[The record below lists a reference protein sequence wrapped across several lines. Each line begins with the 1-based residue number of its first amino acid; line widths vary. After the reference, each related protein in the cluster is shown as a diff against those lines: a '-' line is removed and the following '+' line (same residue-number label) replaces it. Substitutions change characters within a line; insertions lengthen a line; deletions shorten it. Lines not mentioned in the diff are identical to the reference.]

1 MSAAKSTTRS
11 ALANYRDPIILIT
24 FCIIGAI
31 LGLYLGDKASI
42 LKPIGQIFLNLLF
55 CLIVPLIFFSIA
67 GSIANT
73 KDTGKVGK
81 MIGYTLL
88 IFITTA
94 IISGA
99 LILIVTHFTGVPTTF
114 NAPKATQTA
123 MKTVSISDQI
133 VNTLTVGDLPL
144 LISRFHVLPLIILT
158 IFFGICV
165 SMIGEP
171 AKPVVEW
178 MNAMSLVC
186 YKMVAILMKA
196 APIGLGAY
204 FADLTGTYGIDLLK
218 AYGNAMLVFYS
229 VVILYFFLFLGLY
242 AYIGAGSWGVKNFF
256 KVILAPALTALGT
269 RSSAATIPLQME
281 ACDKLGVPREIS
293 SVVVAMGATCHMVG
307 ACIAI
312 VYSEVLAT
320 TLFGTP
326 LAGFD
331 FALALFVGVASSVAT
346 SSVPGGG
353 AAGETMIVSVFNLP
367 EAAFP
372 ILLMVIE
379 LFDPGCT
386 LLNSCGDTVVSMV
399 ISRIFY
405 GKDWYKKNLNG
416 KDVLAYED

>member
-1 MSAAKSTTRS
+1 MA
-11 ALANYRDPIILIT
+11 P
-24 FCIIGAI
+24 
-31 LGLYLGDKASI
+31 
-42 LKPIGQIFLNLLF
+42 
-55 CLIVPLIFFSIA
+55 
-67 GSIANT
+67 
-73 KDTGKVGK
+73 
-81 MIGYTLL
+81 LL

-242 AYIGAGSWGVKNFF
+242 AYIGAGAGGFKNFF

-293 SVVVAMGATCHMVG
+293 SVVVAMGATCHMDG

-331 FALALFVGVASSVAT
+331 FALALFVGVASSQPRLCVRA
-346 SSVPGGG
+346 G
-353 AAGETMIVSVFNLP
+353 A
-367 EAAFP
+367 
-372 ILLMVIE
+372 MVK
-379 LFDPGCT
+379 P
-386 LLNSCGDTVVSMV
+386 
-399 ISRIFY
+399 
-405 GKDWYKKNLNG
+405 
-416 KDVLAYED
+416 